1 MSRHALQLSLS
12 GNRGFG
18 GKLWRA
24 GDAVAEV
31 TLAKGVSVEEFEL
44 ALRTGVLE
52 LAVIEE
58 PVPEGGTTGS
68 SIDSRRGRKRNRR
81 GR

>member
-1 MSRHALQLSLS
+1 MSRCALQLSLS

-24 GDAVAEV
+24 GDSVAEV
-31 TLAKGVSVEEFEL
+31 TLAEGVSVEEFDL

-52 LAVIEE
+52 LAVVEE
-58 PVPEGGTTGS
+58 PAPEGGAPGS
-68 SIDSRRGRKRNRR
+68 SSESRRGRKRNRR